1 MKNRDNLLNRN
12 RKNAIIIALAVLA
25 VSLAAGN
32 AWTVFYYVPKRAEI
46 AGEKINGK
54 YNLLNPARKFVKQ
67 DDLIINFQPLRDEL
81 NAKHEKDPNISIYF
95 EYQPTGSNISINK
108 DAEFYPAS
116 LLKVPVAIAV
126 AKKIEKGEW
135 KWPNELVLMS
145 TDKDD
150 KFGTLYKEPTN
161 STHTIE
167 NLVRRSLSD
176 SDNSAHFMLVRNLDI
191 EEMKDVYDHM
201 GLPGFLETEG
211 SLSAKRYSV
220 IFRTLYASSYL
231 AEENSQKLLS
241 YLSDSPFD
249 NYIQSGLPQDIA
261 FSHKIGVDTE
271 KKVYL
276 DSGIIYAKNRPYLL
290 TVMTK
295 NKDEQTAKEIMK
307 DISKQAYDYVN
318 NYVE

>member
-1 MKNRDNLLNRN
+1 MKE
-12 RKNAIIIALAVLA
+12 KNNPQNKIWEYVIIFLTVGFLMSVAFNVYLFWSKQNNIE
-25 VSLAAGN
+25 AG
-32 AWTVFYYVPKRAEI
+32 I
-46 AGEKINGK
+46 GKINNK

-67 DDLIINFQPLRDEL
+67 NDLIINFQPLRDYL
-81 NAKHEKDPNISIYF
+81 NDKYEADPNISVYF
-95 EYQPTGSNISINK
+95 EYLSTGASIAIKK
-108 DAEFYPAS
+108 DVEFYPAS
-116 LLKVPVAIAV
+116 LLKVPVAMAV
-126 AKKIEKGEW
+126 TKKIERGEW
-135 KWPNELVLMS
+135 KWTNELVLMS

-167 NLVRRSLSD
+167 DLVRRSLSD
-176 SDNSAHFMLVRNLDI
+176 SDNTAHFMLVRNLDI

-211 SLSAKRYSV
+211 NLSAKKYSV

-249 NYIQSGLPQDIA
+249 DYIQSGLPQDIA

-271 KKVYL
+271 KKIYL
-276 DSGIIYAKNRPYLL
+276 DSGIIYAQNRPYLL

-295 NKDEQTAKEIMK
+295 NKDEQTAKKIMK
-307 DISKQAYDYVN
+307 DISKRAYDYVN
-318 NYVE
+318 NYAE